1 MICYCL
7 WFLTFVVEF
16 MVLLCHFTCNLWLV
30 TVVDSWGFLGTST
43 RKLWLNTFVFA
54 TSSQLLWRF
63 FSISVFLEPQLIV
76 EQLIH
81 WIAQLGP
88 KTGCKT

>member
-1 MICYCL
+1 MIYHCL

-16 MVLLCHFTCNLWLV
+16 MVFLCHFTCNLWLV

-63 FSISVFLEPQLIV
+63 FSISVFLELQLIV

-81 WIAQLGP
+81 
-88 KTGCKT
+88 